1 MVTVA
6 HTVCVGTFGVAR
18 DSDERCFDSGV
29 CRHSV
34 LSYAIQ
40 VAGLA
45 FTGVICR
52 WPSRLTV
59 ECLRE
64 VPNTAEYVIPA
75 VHYLIMSLP
84 LVYML
89 YNPPVRQFVLWLIS
103 QSDSPWAAPTRPS
116 YVSVNPKSD
125 ILIWNVVLVVWCD
138 RPFVRRK
145 GTEMGSE
152 TYEAGQPDLKVKELL
167 AVASWTRK
175 QRRLFR
181 CCVFTQCPGILN

>member
-40 VAGLA
+40 VAGLV

-103 QSDSPWAAPTRPS
+103 QSDSPS
-116 YVSVNPKSD
+116 G
-125 ILIWNVVLVVWCD
+125 VLLKMEVGI
-138 RPFVRRK
+138 RK
-145 GTEMGSE
+145 GAWQRDWRYPAYLWSLRWV
-152 TYEAGQPDLKVKELL
+152 YAVK
-167 AVASWTRK
+167 K
-175 QRRLFR
+175 PRRLVYAVYPR
-181 CCVFTQCPGILN
+181 IPPIHHWTHHEQHRRGRRTCR

>member
-1 MVTVA
+1 METRGRTDTTDRITLEDGNSGA
-6 HTVCVGTFGVAR
+6 YCMRGDIWRIAR

-103 QSDSPWAAPTRPS
+103 QSDSP
-116 YVSVNPKSD
+116 
-125 ILIWNVVLVVWCD
+125 
-138 RPFVRRK
+138 
-145 GTEMGSE
+145 
-152 TYEAGQPDLKVKELL
+152 
-167 AVASWTRK
+167 
-175 QRRLFR
+175 
-181 CCVFTQCPGILN
+181 

>member
-1 MVTVA
+1 MRGDIWRSTWQWWEMLWFR
-6 HTVCVGTFGVAR
+6 CVSPLSALVRYTGSRPSIYRCDLPLAIT
-18 DSDERCFDSGV
+18 SDRRMPAWSAQ
-29 CRHSV
+29 H
-34 LSYAIQ
+34 
-40 VAGLA
+40 
-45 FTGVICR
+45 
-52 WPSRLTV
+52 
-59 ECLRE
+59 
-64 VPNTAEYVIPA
+64 AEYVIPA

-138 RPFVRRK
+138 RPFVHRR
-145 GTEMGSE
+145 GAEMGSE
-152 TYEAGQPDLKVKELL
+152 NYEAGQPDLKVKELL

-181 CCVFTQCPGILN
+181 CSVFTQCPGIFN